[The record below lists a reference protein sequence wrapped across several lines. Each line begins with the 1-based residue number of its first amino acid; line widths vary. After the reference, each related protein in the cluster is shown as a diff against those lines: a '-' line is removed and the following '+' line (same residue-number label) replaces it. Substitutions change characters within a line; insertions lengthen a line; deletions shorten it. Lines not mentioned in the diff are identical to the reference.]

1 MGPSPTH
8 PAHICIPT
16 TIGDN
21 QEYGSESTTRVTGA
35 CPATRV
41 REVRRLPQIERYDP
55 LGGAYWRGPC
65 GRAGDFA
72 FITVAGVTGLRD
84 GVPAFVDTFREQL
97 RLAGRHAARA
107 LATFGLGTTD
117 IVDATIFVH
126 PSVDIEPG
134 TLLDELSAH
143 MFAETAPAMTITC
156 SASIYTSSLISI
168 KLTVYKRSD

>member
-1 MGPSPTH
+1 MAFLPSR
-8 PAHICIPT
+8 
-16 TIGDN
+16 
-21 QEYGSESTTRVTGA
+21 TRSASSYDSLV
-35 CPATRV
+35 AT
-41 REVRRLPQIERYDP
+41 P
-55 LGGAYWRGPC
+55 L
-65 GRAGDFA
+65 
-72 FITVAGVTGLRD
+72 
-84 GVPAFVDTFREQL
+84 
-97 RLAGRHAARA
+97 RA

-168 KLTVYKRSD
+168 KLTAYKRSD